1 MTNGLVA
8 VWKDLLTDE
17 ELEGIVV
24 NSAWC
29 PVTSK
34 WNILVA
40 AFDGT
45 FKTINSDML
54 GLNVYPGFSMETKDD

>member
-1 MTNGLVA
+1 MKDPLVV
-8 VWKDLLTDE
+8 VWDDLITME
-17 ELEGIVV
+17 EQEGIVV

-54 GLNVYPGFSMETKDD
+54 GLSVYPGFAASQQNE

>member
-1 MTNGLVA
+1 MTEGLVA
-8 VWKDLLTDE
+8 VWEDPISME
-17 ELEGIVV
+17 EMEGIVV

-54 GLNVYPGFSMETKDD
+54 GLNVYPGFSMENKE